1 MTRRGLYILSAVGCL
16 AGYIW
21 LFLFDLGGETVCLFK
36 RLFHIPCPS
45 CGATRAIAA
54 LMRGEVKEALFLNPI
69 GILLVLMLVVIPLW
83 ILVDVT
89 LKKDT
94 YYLFYKKTDE
104 LFGKKYVF
112 LFFALLVLAN
122 WVWNITKGL

>member
-16 AGYIW
+16 TGYIW

-69 GILLVLMLVVIPLW
+69 GILLALMLVVIPLW

>member
-1 MTRRGLYILSAVGCL
+1 MTRKGLYMLSAVGCM

-21 LFLFDLGGETVCLFK
+21 LFLFDSGGGTVCLFK

-54 LMRGEVKEALFLNPI
+54 LMQGEVKEALLLNPI
-69 GILLVLMLVVIPLW
+69 GILLALMLVGIPLW
-83 ILVDVT
+83 ILADVI
-89 LKKDT
+89 LKKDS
-94 YYLFYKKTDE
+94 YHLFYKKTDE

-112 LFFALLVLAN
+112 LSFTLLVLAN

>member
-21 LFLFDLGGETVCLFK
+21 LFLFDLGGEMVCLFK

-69 GILLVLMLVVIPLW
+69 GILLALMLVVIPLW

>member
-1 MTRRGLYILSAVGCL
+1 MTRKGLYILSAVGCM

-21 LFLFDLGGETVCLFK
+21 LFLFDSGGETVCLFK

-45 CGATRAIAA
+45 CGSTRAIAT
-54 LMRGEVKEALFLNPI
+54 LMQGEVKEALLLNPL
-69 GILLVLMLVVIPLW
+69 GILLALMLVVIPLW
-83 ILVDVT
+83 ILVDVI
-89 LKKDT
+89 LKKDS
-94 YYLFYKKTDE
+94 YYLFYKKTDK

>member
-1 MTRRGLYILSAVGCL
+1 MTRKGLYILSAVGCM

-21 LFLFDLGGETVCLFK
+21 LFFFDSGVGTVCLFK

-45 CGATRAIAA
+45 CGSTRAIAA
-54 LMRGEVKEALFLNPI
+54 LMQGEVKEAFLLNPI
-69 GILLVLMLVVIPLW
+69 GILLALMLVGIPLW
-83 ILVDVT
+83 ILVDVI
-89 LKKDT
+89 LKKDY

-122 WVWNITKGL
+122 WAWNITKGL